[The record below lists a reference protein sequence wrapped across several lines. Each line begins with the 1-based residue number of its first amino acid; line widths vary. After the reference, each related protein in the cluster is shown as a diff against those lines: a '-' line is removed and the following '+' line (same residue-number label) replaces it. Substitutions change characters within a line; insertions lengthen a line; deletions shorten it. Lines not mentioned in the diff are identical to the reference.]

1 MLDVPDR
8 YLQYETIISSSAM
21 TLQDLWHSAH
31 YFTHLVFDVSQGADT
46 HKGKDRPADRCRVNN
61 GAITLNDARVLQ
73 AVKVLGNGWRGNSDT
88 DASVCHRDSSVLLPR
103 GQEAA

>member
-73 AVKVLGNGWRGNSDT
+73 AVNPLGNGSRRKSDT
-88 DASVCHRDSSVLLPR
+88 ASSFCHQHSRLLLQR
-103 GQEAA
+103 RQHG